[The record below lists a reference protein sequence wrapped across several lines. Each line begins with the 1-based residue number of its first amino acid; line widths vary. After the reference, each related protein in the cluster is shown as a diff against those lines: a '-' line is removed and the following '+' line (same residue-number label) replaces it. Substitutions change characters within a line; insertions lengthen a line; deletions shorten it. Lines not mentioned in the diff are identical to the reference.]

1 MLLQEA
7 VAAFKDYSAADAK
20 GAAPK
25 KKPAP
30 KKAPKQDAAPAPPP
44 QKESPPQQEQ
54 QPKPKPKPKQP
65 SGVSAS
71 AVPTLVTRGVEPLCR
86 LLSSPH
92 NLAPRRQP
100 DSSSIRAADTGTIE
114 DTIQEG

>member
-1 MLLQEA
+1 M
-7 VAAFKDYSAADAK
+7 AAFKDFSAADLR

-30 KKAPKQDAAPAPPP
+30 KKAPKQDAAPAAPALSP
-44 QKESPPQQEQ
+44 QKESPPQQQQ
-54 QPKPKPKPKQP
+54 QPKSKPKPKQS

-71 AVPTLVTRGVEPLCR
+71 AVQTWVTTKLKSICS

-92 NLAPRRQP
+92 NLAPCRQA
-100 DSSSIRAADTGTIE
+100 DS
-114 DTIQEG
+114 